1 MPDSQPTPTPPTPS
15 RSRIAALWRP
25 SRGHLLVAALLLAF
39 GLVITLQ
46 IRSRA
51 VEQDYSALRR
61 TELVALL
68 DDLTAESR
76 RLEAE
81 IAELQATRQRLSSGA
96 DRQRAARAEAERRR
110 TELSILSGAA
120 PAAGPGVRVV
130 IADPAEAVGEG
141 ILLDALEE
149 LRDAGAEVIEVNDT
163 VRVVASSWIGAENG
177 RLTMDGVALERP
189 FVIDAI
195 GDPHALTEALRYR
208 GGLTSEI
215 QDEKIGGSVSINSS
229 DRIEIHA
236 TREPAVPEFA
246 KPA

>member
-1 MPDSQPTPTPPTPS
+1 MPEPRTPGR
-15 RSRIAALWRP
+15 RSRMAGLWRP
-25 SRGHLLVAALLLAF
+25 SRGHLVVAVLLLAF
-39 GLVITLQ
+39 GLVITMQ

-51 VEQDYSALRR
+51 GEQDYSALRR

-81 IAELQATRQRLSSGA
+81 IAELEATRERLISGA
-96 DRQRAARAEAERRR
+96 DRQRVALAEVERRR
-110 TELSILSGAA
+110 RELSILNGSE
-120 PAAGPGVRVV
+120 PAVGEGVRVV
-130 IADPAEAVGEG
+130 IADPNRAVGESV
-141 ILLDALEE
+141 LLNALEE

-163 VRVVASSWIGAENG
+163 VRVVASTWIGSDAGEV
-177 RLTMDGVALERP
+177 TMDGTVLERP

-208 GGLTSEI
+208 GGLVSEI
-215 QDEKIGGSVSINSS
+215 QDDKIDGTVSIDTS
-229 DRIEIHA
+229 DRIEITA
-236 TREPAVPEFA
+236 TREPTVPQFA